1 MVVGASVGIAIA
13 PSDGDHPDQLLKNAD
28 MALYRAKSD
37 GRRLYRVFER
47 EMDAR
52 LQARRALELDLRK
65 ALADG
70 QFELFYQPLIDLR
83 TETISGCE
91 ALLRWNHPGRGLVSP
106 AEFIPLAEEIG
117 LIVPLGEWVLR
128 EACLEA
134 AKWPRRMKVAV
145 NLSPAQFKRR
155 NLAPA
160 VVRALS
166 ASALAANRLELEI
179 TESVLLLEDDAT
191 VKTLHLLRGLGVR
204 ISMDDFGTGYSSA
217 QLPAQLPVRQD
228 QDRPLLRARPRRE
241 GGLRRDRARRRRP
254 RREPR
259 HHDDRR
265 GRRDGRAA
273 RAGARPRLH
282 RSPGLSLL
290 PAAPGLR
297 PARRLRRAGGARAA
311 RSAA

>member
-1 MVVGASVGIAIA
+1 MVGASVGIAIA
-13 PSDGDHPDQLLKNAD
+13 PGDGDHPDQLLKNAD

-70 QFELFYQPLIDLR
+70 QFELFYQPLIDLP
-83 TETISGCE
+83 TETISCCE
-91 ALLRWNHPGRGLVSP
+91 ALLRWNHPGRGFVSP

-166 ASALAANRLELEI
+166 ASALSANRLELEI

-204 ISMDDFGTGYSSA
+204 ISMDDFGTGYSSLSYLRSFPFDKIKIDRSFVRDLAEKEDCAAIVRAVAGLGASLGITTTAEGVETVEQLALVRA
-217 QLPAQLPVRQD
+217 QGCTEAQGYLFS
-228 QDRPLLRARPRRE
+228 RPRRACDLPAVFAE
-241 GGLRRDRARRRRP
+241 Q
-254 RREPR
+254 
-259 HHDDRR
+259 
-265 GRRDGRAA
+265 AA
-273 RAGARPRLH
+273 RG
-282 RSPGLSLL
+282 
-290 PAAPGLR
+290 
-297 PARRLRRAGGARAA
+297 AA